1 MSERE
6 LFLIDMS
13 VKVIIAVSMVYP
25 NSLIPETK
33 FATSGGW
40 MIFFNFQLNPLLIF
54 TN

>member
-1 MSERE
+1 ME
-6 LFLIDMS
+6 LAIAVIELSIISDM
-13 VKVIIAVSMVYP
+13 AVSMVYP